1 MVDDEIERLRSLLK
15 NVHEQPRAIGLR
27 RLADLVANR
36 IIHKERTLESGKK
49 EKSKKSAA

>member
-15 NVHEQPRAIGLR
+15 YAHEQRRASGLR
-27 RLADLVANR
+27 KLADLVTTSITR
-36 IIHKERTLESGKK
+36 TKRTLESGKK

>member
-27 RLADLVANR
+27 RLADLA
-36 IIHKERTLESGKK
+36 KK
-49 EKSKKSAA
+49 RSLKKAQPKS